1 MNSKISNIF
10 FSFFKTL
17 KNLIY
22 FLDKQDSKKSLL
34 MLFFILIGTL
44 LEMVSLGLIFPV
56 IQLTLN
62 NNIIFEYP
70 FLLQVK
76 ELFSLTD
83 NSLIILMLISII
95 IIFLIKNIFLIIT
108 IIFKGKFVQD
118 LQKKITAKLYNKYLN
133 QNYSFFIKN
142 NTSELIRNLTQECPK
157 IVHGIDGMLIIFTEF
172 FILIGICI
180 ILIYLSPFVSG
191 VVIGLNIIL
200 MLIWILNTKKKFSKL
215 GEENQTLY
223 SDVLKETQQGFGNF
237 KEIIIYKLRD
247 NFSFQFKE
255 ILVKF
260 CKNIRVLGV
269 LTQIPRILLEQL
281 AVILIIVMA
290 ITIFLF
296 EEDKIKSAAII
307 GVYTYALFKIL
318 PSISKLILNLQKL
331 IFVKPSI
338 ETVKNQLS
346 VKVIEQK
353 NAHLENKIK
362 FKEEI
367 SIEKMGFKNENKI
380 ILRNIDLKIKKNSKV
395 GLIGK
400 TGSGKSTLLNIIM
413 GLIQP
418 SYGKIKVDG
427 KTLDIENTNWQKKI
441 SFVSQ
446 STYLLDESI
455 LKNITFND
463 DLKNIDL
470 DKLDKALKSSRLEEF
485 IETLDL
491 KLNTIVGERGSKI
504 SGGELQRIGIAR
516 AIYHD
521 TEILILD
528 EFTSSLDEKTES
540 EIIKNIF
547 SLDKTIIV
555 ATHRMLTLKYCDIIY
570 ELNNNQLSKTK

>member
-1 MNSKISNIF
+1 MNFKISNIF

-22 FLDKQDSKKSLL
+22 FLDKKDSKKSLI
-34 MLFFILIGTL
+34 MLLFILISTL

-56 IQLTLN
+56 IQLALN
-62 NNIIFEYP
+62 KNIIFEYS

-76 ELFSLTD
+76 EQFDLTD
-83 NSLIILMLISII
+83 NSLIILILILII

-108 IIFKGKFVQD
+108 IIFRGKFVQD

-133 QNYSFFIKN
+133 QDYSFFIKN

-191 VVIGLNIIL
+191 VVIGVNIIL
-200 MLIWILNTKKKFSKL
+200 MLIWILITKKKFSKL

-223 SDVLKETQQGFGNF
+223 SDILKETQQGFGNF

-260 CKNIRVLGV
+260 CKNIRVSGV
-269 LTQIPRILLEQL
+269 LTQIPRIILEQL

-290 ITIFLF
+290 IAIFLF

-331 IFVKPSI
+331 IYVKPSI
-338 ETVKNQLS
+338 ETVKNQLI

-470 DKLDKALKSSRLEEF
+470 NKLDKALKSSRLAEF

-528 EFTSSLDEKTES
+528 EFTSSLDDKTET
-540 EIIKNIF
+540 EIIENIF

-555 ATHRMLTLKYCDIIY
+555 ATHRMLTLKYCDTIY
-570 ELNNNQLSKTK
+570 ELKDSQLSKTK

>member
-62 NNIIFEYP
+62 NNIISEYP

-76 ELFSLTD
+76 ELFHLTD

-108 IIFKGKFVQD
+108 IIYKGKFVQD

-307 GVYTYALFKIL
+307 GVYAYALFKIL

-367 SIEKMGFKNENKI
+367 SIEKMSFKNENKI

-516 AIYHD
+516 AIYND

-540 EIIKNIF
+540 EIIENIF

-555 ATHRMLTLKYCDIIY
+555 ATHRILTLKYCDTIY
-570 ELNNNQLSKTK
+570 ELNNSQLFKTK

>member
-62 NNIIFEYP
+62 NNIISEYP

-76 ELFSLTD
+76 ELFHLTD

-108 IIFKGKFVQD
+108 IIYKGKFVQD

-307 GVYTYALFKIL
+307 GVYAYALFKIL
-318 PSISKLILNLQKL
+318 PSISKLILN
-331 IFVKPSI
+331 
-338 ETVKNQLS
+338 T
-346 VKVIEQK
+346 
-353 NAHLENKIK
+353 
-362 FKEEI
+362 
-367 SIEKMGFKNENKI
+367 
-380 ILRNIDLKIKKNSKV
+380 IDCA
-395 GLIGK
+395 
-400 TGSGKSTLLNIIM
+400 LL
-413 GLIQP
+413 
-418 SYGKIKVDG
+418 
-427 KTLDIENTNWQKKI
+427 
-441 SFVSQ
+441 
-446 STYLLDESI
+446 
-455 LKNITFND
+455 
-463 DLKNIDL
+463 
-470 DKLDKALKSSRLEEF
+470 
-485 IETLDL
+485 
-491 KLNTIVGERGSKI
+491 
-504 SGGELQRIGIAR
+504 
-516 AIYHD
+516 
-521 TEILILD
+521 
-528 EFTSSLDEKTES
+528 
-540 EIIKNIF
+540 
-547 SLDKTIIV
+547 
-555 ATHRMLTLKYCDIIY
+555 
-570 ELNNNQLSKTK
+570 

>member
-62 NNIIFEYP
+62 NNIISEYP

-76 ELFSLTD
+76 ELFHLTD

-108 IIFKGKFVQD
+108 IIYKGKFVQD

-307 GVYTYALFKIL
+307 GVYAYALFKIL

-367 SIEKMGFKNENKI
+367 SIEKMSFKNENKI

-395 GLIGK
+395 
-400 TGSGKSTLLNIIM
+400 
-413 GLIQP
+413 
-418 SYGKIKVDG
+418 
-427 KTLDIENTNWQKKI
+427 
-441 SFVSQ
+441 
-446 STYLLDESI
+446 
-455 LKNITFND
+455 
-463 DLKNIDL
+463 
-470 DKLDKALKSSRLEEF
+470 
-485 IETLDL
+485 
-491 KLNTIVGERGSKI
+491 
-504 SGGELQRIGIAR
+504 
-516 AIYHD
+516 
-521 TEILILD
+521 
-528 EFTSSLDEKTES
+528 
-540 EIIKNIF
+540 
-547 SLDKTIIV
+547 
-555 ATHRMLTLKYCDIIY
+555 
-570 ELNNNQLSKTK
+570 